1 MKTYYRLF
9 LSLLKSMPKVEEN
22 ALNGYEQKKLV
33 FSYVDITMYR
43 KVKHSLDCLCAFTIS
58 GLVVSMLHIV

>member
-1 MKTYYRLF
+1 
-9 LSLLKSMPKVEEN
+9 MPKVEEN
-22 ALNGYEQKKLV
+22 ALNGYEQEKLV
-33 FSYVDITMYR
+33 SSYVDITMYR